1 MERECA
7 KALKKAGSEGELSML
22 RKNALKRST
31 ESMAIVKWVMQE
43 STNQRN
49 AATAY
54 SAEQRAEKLRLL
66 KESLAKE
73 DDNIRDNGGKVGI
86 NARLIF
92 LEKLKNWILGI
103 IAILA
108 TDFARR
114 LLHSLFF
121 VARKI
126 DENRPVS

>member
-22 RKNALKRST
+22 RKNTLKRST

-66 KESLAKE
+66 KASLAKE
-73 DDNIRDNGGKVGI
+73 MESEG
-86 NARLIF
+86 
-92 LEKLKNWILGI
+92 E
-103 IAILA
+103 
-108 TDFARR
+108 
-114 LLHSLFF
+114 
-121 VARKI
+121 
-126 DENRPVS
+126 